1 MCEQYVFL
9 SSGFHIYSEKIF
21 EMKGKVMNAVYE
33 LEDGRSLAL
42 YMEGNRVLALTTPLR
57 RGALPALLKND
68 CLGKLHSVLY
78 RGNISYVY
86 ENFSH
91 QIVFDTVNPGNSRV
105 ILSPTADASRF
116 DGVQLRELSGQLCL
130 IFQAWNP
137 INESY
142 SLCCQNVFSRDLPDT
157 IHKGYTQRL
166 RLQWLTCGEGEYLV
180 FLETPEASSGGFD
193 ETDDVGADGASAMMA
208 GENMLSAEAAG
219 DNVKV
224 RERWYKIEDAHF
236 FAWTRPGGGNEGG
249 LRASGCGSGDI
260 EPQLAAVR
268 EEYEAQLAVVR
279 GDYEAQL
286 AAVREEYEAQLAGAR
301 EEYEAQFAGARE
313 EYEAQLA
320 AAQEAHEAQF
330 AVARE
335 DHEAQLADA
344 QEKYEAQLAAAQEA
358 HEAQLTAVREEYEGR
373 LKELKG
379 RCSLLESAVADYEER
394 LAEIDEVHEA
404 RQKALEERTAQ
415 QLQKQKA
422 GYEAQL
428 ESAKKQYAEL
438 AKTAVE
444 LQKVGR
450 LWRDK
455 YLGDNN

>member
-1 MCEQYVFL
+1 
-9 SSGFHIYSEKIF
+9 
-21 EMKGKVMNAVYE
+21 MNAVYE

-68 CLGKLHSVLY
+68 CLGKLYSALY

-91 QIVFDTVNPGNSRV
+91 QIVFDTVNPVSPRV

-116 DGVQLRELSGQLCL
+116 DGILLRELSGQLCL

-137 INESY
+137 INENY
-142 SLCCQNVFSRDLPDT
+142 SLYCQNVFSGDEPDL
-157 IHKGYTQRL
+157 IYKGYTRRL
-166 RLQWLTCGEGEYLV
+166 QLQWLTCGEGEYLM
-180 FLETPEASSGGFD
+180 FLEAPEPD
-193 ETDDVGADGASAMMA
+193 GAD
-208 GENMLSAEAAG
+208 LAEAAVAETAVAG
-219 DNVKV
+219 VDASGGGEADWEAPGHSPKV

-236 FAWTRPGGGNEGG
+236 FAQTRPGGGSEGG
-249 LRASGCGSGDI
+249 LRASGSDSSEC
-260 EPQLAAVR
+260 
-268 EEYEAQLAVVR
+268 EAQLATVR
-279 GDYEAQL
+279 EDYEGQLAAAREEHAAQL
-286 AAVREEYEAQLAGAR
+286 ATVREDC
-301 EEYEAQFAGARE
+301 
-313 EYEAQLA
+313 EAQLA
-320 AAQEAHEAQF
+320 AAQKNHET
-330 AVARE
+330 
-335 DHEAQLADA
+335 
-344 QEKYEAQLAAAQEA
+344 QLAA
-358 HEAQLTAVREEYEGR
+358 VRDDCENR
-373 LKELKG
+373 LRELKG

-394 LAEIDEVHEA
+394 LAQMSEAQQA
-404 RQKALEERTAQ
+404 RQKALEERAAK
-415 QLQKQKA
+415 QLQSQKA

-455 YLGDNN
+455 YLGDNH